1 MPVFVF
7 LLFASS
13 LSFGKI
19 LSLNELYIASKN
31 NIETLKKSE
40 SQLTQSLERKK
51 QAQGALLPT
60 LRFVANETRIDAP
73 KSGMINRAFVL
84 TRQYSTALRLE
95 QPLLRGGSLAALQ
108 LTEEDYLLQK
118 FLKNFEEKLLYQ
130 LVLRNYFDFL
140 KAKIDLESL
149 SELELLST
157 KREKELKHL
166 TTLGRARK
174 AELIQ
179 AEAQT
184 LNAKASLHEALSYFK
199 KVKENLVFLSGEDF
213 DEVSVYETKNS
224 EVKSLGY
231 FQAKLN
237 ETPERLAKNQEVRIA
252 EEQIKIAKGG
262 HYPNVDFFSNYYFDR
277 TGILQTSEWD
287 LGVVVSFPLFQ
298 GGTVQSRIREVVE
311 AKKTAQLSKYELD
324 RTQERDLK
332 ILFNQHEE
340 TLEQIRFLKEAAHKA
355 EESYK
360 LNSKDYRLGL
370 VTNLEVLQSLNLYI
384 ELKRNL
390 KNLMNEAQFQNK
402 NLAAFVGEIP

>member
-1 MPVFVF
+1 MPFFVF
-7 LLFASS
+7 LLFFSVI
-13 LSFGKI
+13 SFGKS
-19 LSLNELYIASKN
+19 LSLNELFMAAKN

-51 QAQGALLPT
+51 QARGALLPS

-73 KSGMINRAFVL
+73 KLGMINKAFVL

-118 FLKNFEEKLLYQ
+118 FLKNFEEKSLYQ

-140 KAKIDLESL
+140 KAKNDLESL
-149 SELELLST
+149 QELERLSA
-157 KREKELKHL
+157 KREKEIKHL

-184 LNAKASLHEALSYFK
+184 LNTKASLHEALSYFQ
-199 KVKENLVFLSGEDF
+199 KVKENLVFLSGMDF
-213 DEVSVYETKNS
+213 DEVTGYENKNL
-224 EVKSLGY
+224 EIKSFSH
-231 FQAKLN
+231 FQDKLK
-237 ETPERLAKNQEVRIA
+237 ETPETLAKNQEVRMA
-252 EEQIKIAKGG
+252 EEQIKIVKGG

-287 LGVVVSFPLFQ
+287 FGVMVSFPLFQ
-298 GGTVQSRIREVVE
+298 GGVVQSRIKEAVE
-311 AKKTAQLSKYELD
+311 AKKTAQISKHELD
-324 RTQERDLK
+324 RTLGRDLR
-332 ILFNQHEE
+332 ILFQSFQES
-340 TLEQIRFLKEAAHKA
+340 LEQIRFLKEAAKKA
-355 EESYK
+355 EESYG
-360 LNSKDYRLGL
+360 LNLKDYRLGL

-384 ELKRNL
+384 DSKRNL
-390 KNLMNEAQFQNK
+390 KNLINEAQFQTR
-402 NLAAFVGEIP
+402 NLAAFVGELP